1 MVEDVADDHHLV
13 GAGTLDELRH
23 SGANVV
29 GPSDHLARKKAGFS
43 MRELAERLSPPIT
56 AQAISK
62 YEAGR
67 MMPSSAVL
75 IGLGRTLDVS
85 LDFLTGGQVE
95 ALTGIEF
102 RKHSGTSAKD
112 RARAEAIVTEQLEDY
127 LTIEDILEI
136 APPADPFGDLR
147 CDRVGSFDGVEE
159 KAGALRTRWDL
170 GLDPVPS
177 VTALLED
184 RGIRVVAAD
193 LPARCDGLACGVTRS
208 GNRPSTEAVVI
219 SVRTNVE
226 RRRLTLAHE
235 LAHRVI
241 HDTGRPEIRLEK
253 AMHRFAA
260 AFLAPADH
268 LRAEVG
274 FRRQRVPYRELMR
287 LKHFYGMSA
296 AAMLIRLRDVR
307 ILPPAAVEYGFRTYA
322 RSWRKREPEP
332 MAANEGLAT
341 FERPRRFE
349 RLVWRALGEELISPV
364 RAAELLKR
372 SLSDVERE
380 LRGPRGR

>member
-1 MVEDVADDHHLV
+1 ML
-13 GAGTLDELRH
+13 GQRLR
-23 SGANVV
+23 
-29 GPSDHLARKKAGFS
+29 LARKKAGFS
-43 MRELAERLSPPIT
+43 MRELAGRLSPPIT

-147 CDRVGSFDGVEE
+147 CDRVGSFDEVED

-208 GNRPSTEAVVI
+208 GNRPSTEAVVTSI
-219 SVRTNVE
+219 RTNVE

-241 HDTGRPEIRLEK
+241 RDTGCSDIRIEK

-260 AFLAPADH
+260 AFLAPAEH

-274 FRRQRVPYRELMR
+274 PRRQRVPYRELMR

-307 ILPPAAVEYGFRTYA
+307 ILPPAAVEYAFRTYA
-322 RSWRKREPEP
+322 RSWRTREPEP
-332 MAANEGLAT
+332 MADNEGLAT

-372 SLSDVERE
+372 SLSEVERE
-380 LRGPRGR
+380 LRGPHDR

>member
-1 MVEDVADDHHLV
+1 ML
-13 GAGTLDELRH
+13 GQRLR
-23 SGANVV
+23 
-29 GPSDHLARKKAGFS
+29 LARKKAGFS
-43 MRELAERLSPPIT
+43 MRELAGRLSPPIT

-147 CDRVGSFDGVEE
+147 CDRVGSFDEVED

-241 HDTGRPEIRLEK
+241 RDTGRPGHSDREGDAPVRSGVLGASGSSARRSGPAPPPPPLSGADATEALLRNIGGGHAAPSSRPPHSAGCRRRVRLPDVC
-253 AMHRFAA
+253 ALVANA
-260 AFLAPADH
+260 
-268 LRAEVG
+268 RAG
-274 FRRQRVPYRELMR
+274 TNGRQRRSGDLR
-287 LKHFYGMSA
+287 TTA
-296 AAMLIRLRDVR
+296 ALR
-307 ILPPAAVEYGFRTYA
+307 T
-322 RSWRKREPEP
+322 S
-332 MAANEGLAT
+332 GLARAGRRNDLPGSGGGAADALA
-341 FERPRRFE
+341 ERHRT
-349 RLVWRALGEELISPV
+349 GNQG
-364 RAAELLKR
+364 AA
-372 SLSDVERE
+372 
-380 LRGPRGR
+380 

>member
-1 MVEDVADDHHLV
+1 ML
-13 GAGTLDELRH
+13 GQRLR
-23 SGANVV
+23 
-29 GPSDHLARKKAGFS
+29 LARKKVGFS

-102 RKHSGTSAKD
+102 RKHSGTSARD

-127 LTIEDILEI
+127 LTIEDILET

-147 CDRVGSFDGVEE
+147 CDRVGSFDEVED

-193 LPARCDGLACGVTRS
+193 LPARCDGLACGVTRG

-219 SVRTNVE
+219 SVRTSVE

-241 HDTGRPEIRLEK
+241 RDTGRPDIRIEK

-268 LRAEVG
+268 VRAEVG
-274 FRRQRVPYRELMR
+274 QRRRRLPYRELMR

-296 AAMLIRLRDVR
+296 AAMLLRLRDIRV
-307 ILPPAAVEYGFRTYA
+307 LPAAAVEYAFRTYA
-322 RSWRKREPEP
+322 RSWRTREPEP
-332 MAANEGLAT
+332 MADNEGLAT

-364 RAAELLKR
+364 RAAELLKC
-372 SLSDVERE
+372 SLVDVERE
-380 LRGPRGR
+380 IRGPLDR

>member
-1 MVEDVADDHHLV
+1 MF
-13 GAGTLDELRH
+13 GQRLR
-23 SGANVV
+23 
-29 GPSDHLARKKAGFS
+29 LARKKAGFS
-43 MRELAERLSPPIT
+43 MRKLAERLSPPIT

-85 LDFLTGGQVE
+85 LDFLTGSQVE

-136 APPADPFGDLR
+136 PPPADPFGDLR
-147 CDRVGSFDGVEE
+147 CDHVGSFDEVED
-159 KAGALRTRWDL
+159 KAGALRRRWNL

-208 GNRPSTEAVVI
+208 GDRPSTEAVVI

-241 HDTGRPEIRLEK
+241 RDTGRSDIGIEK

-274 FRRQRVPYRELMR
+274 LRRQRVPYRELMR

-296 AAMLIRLRDVR
+296 AAMLLRLRDIR
-307 ILPPAAVEYGFRTYA
+307 ILPSASVEYAFRTYA

-332 MAANEGLAT
+332 MADNEGLAT

-364 RAAELLKR
+364 RAAELLKC
-372 SLSDVERE
+372 SLQDVEWE
-380 LRGPRGR
+380 VRGPLDR

>member
-1 MVEDVADDHHLV
+1 MF
-13 GAGTLDELRH
+13 GQRLR
-23 SGANVV
+23 
-29 GPSDHLARKKAGFS
+29 LARKKAGFS
-43 MRELAERLSPPIT
+43 MRRLAERLSPPIT

-85 LDFLTGGQVE
+85 LDFLTGSQVE

-136 APPADPFGDLR
+136 PPPADPFGDLR
-147 CDRVGSFDGVEE
+147 CDLVGSFDEVED
-159 KAGALRTRWDL
+159 KAGALRRRWDL

-193 LPARCDGLACGVTRS
+193 LPARYDGLACGVAR
-208 GNRPSTEAVVI
+208 GGGRPSTEAVVI

-241 HDTGRPEIRLEK
+241 RDAGRSDIRIEK

-260 AFLAPADH
+260 AFLAPAEH
-268 LRAEVG
+268 LRAQVG
-274 FRRQRVPYRELMR
+274 PHRRRLPYRELMR

-296 AAMLIRLRDVR
+296 AAILIRLRDVR
-307 ILPPAAVEYGFRTYA
+307 ILPPASVEYAFRTYA

-332 MAANEGLAT
+332 MVDNEGLAT

-364 RAAELLKR
+364 RAAELLKC
-372 SLSDVERE
+372 SLQDVEWE
-380 LRGPRGR
+380 IRGPLDR

>member
-1 MVEDVADDHHLV
+1 ML
-13 GAGTLDELRH
+13 GQRLR
-23 SGANVV
+23 
-29 GPSDHLARKKAGFS
+29 LARKKAGFS

-75 IGLGRTLDVS
+75 IGLGRTLEVS
-85 LDFLTGGQVE
+85 LDFLTGSQVE

-102 RKHSGTSAKD
+102 RKHSGTSARD

-136 APPADPFGDLR
+136 PSPADPFGDIR
-147 CDRVGSFDGVEE
+147 CEHVGSFDEVED
-159 KAGALRTRWDL
+159 KAGALRRRWDL

-193 LPARCDGLACGVTRS
+193 LPARCDGLACGVTRG

-241 HDTGRPEIRLEK
+241 RSTGRPELRLEK

-268 LRAEVG
+268 LRAEAG
-274 FRRQRVPYRELMR
+274 LRRRRVPYRELMR

-307 ILPPAAVEYGFRTYA
+307 ILPPAAVEYAFRTYA
-322 RSWRKREPEP
+322 RPWRTREPEP

-341 FERPRRFE
+341 FERPLRFE

-364 RAAELLKR
+364 RAAELLKC
-372 SLSDVERE
+372 SLRDVERE
-380 LRGPRGR
+380 IRGPLDR

>member
-1 MVEDVADDHHLV
+1 ML
-13 GAGTLDELRH
+13 GQRLR
-23 SGANVV
+23 
-29 GPSDHLARKKAGFS
+29 LARKKAGFS
-43 MRELAERLSPPIT
+43 MRELAGRLSPPIT

-147 CDRVGSFDGVEE
+147 CDRVGSFDEVED

-241 HDTGRPEIRLEK
+241 RDTGRPDIRIEK

-260 AFLAPADH
+260 AFLAPAAH

-274 FRRQRVPYRELMR
+274 QRRRRLPYRELMR
-287 LKHFYGMSA
+287 LKHFYGISA
-296 AAMLIRLRDVR
+296 AAMLLRLRDLR
-307 ILPPAAVEYGFRTYA
+307 ILPAAAVEYAFRTYA
-322 RSWRKREPEP
+322 RSWRTREPEP
-332 MAANEGLAT
+332 MADNEGLAT

-364 RAAELLKR
+364 RAAELLTR
-372 SLSDVERE
+372 SLSDIERE
-380 LRGPRGR
+380 IRGPRDR

>member
-1 MVEDVADDHHLV
+1 ML
-13 GAGTLDELRH
+13 GQRLR
-23 SGANVV
+23 
-29 GPSDHLARKKAGFS
+29 LARKKAGFS

-75 IGLGRTLDVS
+75 IGLGRALDVS
-85 LDFLTGGQVE
+85 LDFLTGSQVE
-95 ALTGIEF
+95 ALTGVEF

-147 CDRVGSFDGVEE
+147 CDRVGSFDEVED
-159 KAGALRTRWDL
+159 KAGALRSHWDL

-241 HDTGRPEIRLEK
+241 RDTGRPDIRIEK

-260 AFLAPADH
+260 SFLAPAEH

-274 FRRQRVPYRELMR
+274 LRRQRLPYRELMR

-307 ILPPAAVEYGFRTYA
+307 ILPAAAVEYAFRTYA
-322 RSWRKREPEP
+322 RSWRTREPEP
-332 MAANEGLAT
+332 MADNEGLAT

-349 RLVWRALGEELISPV
+349 RLIWRALGEELISPV

-380 LRGPRGR
+380 ISGPRDR